1 MAGGKGAMSEYLKK
15 YMSEPEQPKKKK
27 KKKLGADGAPFPMHS
42 FIHSLQPQTQ
52 LALCYTSN
60 TLWND
65 GTNQPHT
72 YSVVWP
78 TVWPVDICH
87 FGH

>member
-42 FIHSLQPQTQ
+42 FIHCCCTTQQ
-52 LALCYTSN
+52 LALCSHTLTSN
-60 TLWND
+60 TPLA
-65 GTNQPHT
+65 
-72 YSVVWP
+72 
-78 TVWPVDICH
+78 
-87 FGH
+87 